1 MLRFLEDGRA
11 LQSLTHGASRSY
23 PAANEYRMSRSN
35 AHVRQGLLGKI
46 DGAMMAHS
54 NRRCVVWVIAD
65 VLRIQANESILEVG
79 FGPGVGI
86 ECLVKAGA
94 GMSIESG

>member
-1 MLRFLEDGRA
+1 M
-11 LQSLTHGASRSY
+11 
-23 PAANEYRMSRSN
+23 RMFAR
-35 AHVRQGLLGKI
+35 VC

-94 GMSIESG
+94 GMSIESGLRAPSQPSFVYATASATVC